1 MQVLGNLS
9 SILANTRNFKE
20 AIFLKRK
27 VLNLQTKAFGEL
39 HLISVTSRQDLITS
53 YINLNKVKQAI
64 NLYDKNDKV
73 VQLKDFLKEVNIR
86 HLLNKVEILYHRK
99 KYFELKE
106 LLYEL
111 SIFDLLKNKFNQK
124 YVFSICR
131 LLILSL
137 TNTNNFKDSL
147 SLINKIFPEI
157 VVLYGHSHDL
167 FIQTVF
173 DKIFCLI
180 ELGKLNEGLVYI
192 NQILKKYKIN
202 EKTNCLF
209 FMGLIEQRSIVF
221 EKLSLFKNSCK
232 DLEKYISLHKENNGL
247 DENYYVY
254 VNDLAQNYKLAGL
267 HNKAIEYFEIE
278 FSYLR
283 DNLSP
288 DDNEVKE
295 TLSDLDQ
302 YLFDQKLHS
311 KAIDYLRTQI
321 KKLKDTDI
329 QLSMRYRVRSIDHF
343 EEIADFKNILKE
355 LKIVINYCI
364 LNLGVEHQATLT
376 NTYKYCFYMFKLN
389 QFNSCKNYLL
399 KQYKIY
405 IQYYVNDEL
414 NLRGPFLQ
422 LLGKVHSELSLH
434 KKALTYFSEC
444 IKHEENLFENNKDPE
459 GLISVYKD
467 CIKYLKR
474 DNLDF
479 VNEVKIKLEQI
490 QSS

>member
-1 MQVLGNLS
+1 M
-9 SILANTRNFKE
+9 
-20 AIFLKRK
+20 
-27 VLNLQTKAFGEL
+27 
-39 HLISVTSRQDLITS
+39 
-53 YINLNKVKQAI
+53 
-64 NLYDKNDKV
+64 
-73 VQLKDFLKEVNIR
+73 
-86 HLLNKVEILYHRK
+86 
-99 KYFELKE
+99 
-106 LLYEL
+106 
-111 SIFDLLKNKFNQK
+111 
-124 YVFSICR
+124 
-131 LLILSL
+131 
-137 TNTNNFKDSL
+137 
-147 SLINKIFPEI
+147 
-157 VVLYGHSHDL
+157 YGHSHDL

-311 KAIDYLRTQI
+311 KAIEYLRTQI

-329 QLSMRYRVRSIDHF
+329 QLSMRYRVRSIDHL

-364 LNLGVEHQATLT
+364 SNMGVEHQATLT

-444 IKHEENLFENNKDPE
+444 IAHEENLYQNNK
-459 GLISVYKD
+459 IQKD
-467 CIKYLKR
+467 
-474 DNLDF
+474 
-479 VNEVKIKLEQI
+479 
-490 QSS
+490 

>member
-1 MQVLGNLS
+1 
-9 SILANTRNFKE
+9 
-20 AIFLKRK
+20 
-27 VLNLQTKAFGEL
+27 
-39 HLISVTSRQDLITS
+39 
-53 YINLNKVKQAI
+53 
-64 NLYDKNDKV
+64 
-73 VQLKDFLKEVNIR
+73 
-86 HLLNKVEILYHRK
+86 
-99 KYFELKE
+99 
-106 LLYEL
+106 
-111 SIFDLLKNKFNQK
+111 
-124 YVFSICR
+124 
-131 LLILSL
+131 
-137 TNTNNFKDSL
+137 
-147 SLINKIFPEI
+147 
-157 VVLYGHSHDL
+157 
-167 FIQTVF
+167 
-173 DKIFCLI
+173 
-180 ELGKLNEGLVYI
+180 
-192 NQILKKYKIN
+192 
-202 EKTNCLF
+202 
-209 FMGLIEQRSIVF
+209 MGLIEQRSIIF

-278 FSYLR
+278 FNYLR

-288 DDNEVKE
+288 DDDEVKE
-295 TLSDLDQ
+295 TLSNLDQ

-329 QLSMRYRVRSIDHF
+329 QLSMRYRVRSIDHL

-364 LNLGVEHQATLT
+364 LNMGVEHQATLT

-444 IKHEENLFENNKDPE
+444 IKYEEYLYQSNEDPE

-474 DNLDF
+474 DNIDF